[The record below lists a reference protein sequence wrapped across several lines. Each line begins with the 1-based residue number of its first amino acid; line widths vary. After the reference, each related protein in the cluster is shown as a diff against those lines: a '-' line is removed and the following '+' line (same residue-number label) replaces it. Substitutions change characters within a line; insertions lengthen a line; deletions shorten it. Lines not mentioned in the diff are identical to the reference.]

1 MSDFLI
7 RPSIEDDLSEI
18 ARIYGHHVLH
28 GSATF
33 ELAPPG
39 RDEMATRRS
48 AILALGLPYLVA
60 EHDGAVVGFAYASP
74 YRPRPAYR
82 FTVEDSIYIDPQ
94 HVARGC
100 GRVLLGALIDHCE
113 RGPWRQM
120 IAVIGDSGNTAS
132 IRLHRHFRFRV
143 AGTLLAVGFKFD
155 RWVDT
160 VLMQREL
167 GPRSRS

>member
-1 MSDFLI
+1 MNQFLV
-7 RPSIEDDLSEI
+7 RPSTEDDLSYI
-18 ARIYGHHVLH
+18 APIYGHHVLH

-33 ELAPPG
+33 ELDPPS
-39 RDEMATRRS
+39 RDEMANRRS
-48 AILALGLPYLVA
+48 AILTLGLPYLVA
-60 EHDGAVVGFAYASP
+60 EHHGAVVGYAYASA

-100 GRVLLGALIDHCE
+100 GRALLAALIEHCE

-120 IAVIGDSGNTAS
+120 IAVIGDSDNTAS
-132 IRLHRHFRFRV
+132 IRLHEHFHFRN
-143 AGTLLAVGFKFD
+143 AGTLRAVGFKFD

-167 GPRSRS
+167 GL